1 VTGGHQGATNALATE
16 DGDTRNGTTPKVSH
30 YVNNFQRKERKA

>member
-16 DGDTRNGTTPKVSH
+16 AGDTRNDTTPKVS
-30 YVNNFQRKERKA
+30 QLR